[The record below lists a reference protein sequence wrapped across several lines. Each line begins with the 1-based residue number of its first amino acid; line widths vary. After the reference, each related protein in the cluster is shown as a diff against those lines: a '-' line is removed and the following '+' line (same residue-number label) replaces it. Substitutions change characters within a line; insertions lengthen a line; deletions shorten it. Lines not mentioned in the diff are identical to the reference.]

1 MSLAIQATNTIDS
14 THEFEIRVNAG
25 TTVSVPFSDNQNVP
39 ATLINLEAGNT
50 VEAYV
55 RWPSVDYTFY
65 AWSLDMIGAKV
76 TAPDGTDIYIKG
88 YPDGENFSSAIHGA
102 TTVAGGISEHRIK
115 FTMPNSDLQLF
126 PILYS
131 STSVGISPETRVDL
145 SNIQEIEFD
154 GEIITDLYID
164 GVKYWDVSNKFLDP
178 SAGVTF
184 LVED

>member
-14 THEFEIRVNAG
+14 THEFQIRVNAG
-25 TTVSVPFSDNQNVP
+25 TATNVLFSDNQNVP
-39 ATLINLEAGNT
+39 ATLINLQAGDI

-55 RWPSVDYTFY
+55 RWNSVDYTFY

-76 TAPDGTDIYIKG
+76 SAPDGSDIYIKG
-88 YPDGENFSSAIHGA
+88 YPDGQNFSSALHGQ
-102 TTVAGGISEHRIK
+102 TTVAGGVSEHRIQ

-131 STSVGISPETRVDL
+131 STSVGISPETKVDL
-145 SNIQEIEFD
+145 STIQEIEFD

-164 GVKYWDVSNKFLDP
+164 GIKYWDVNSKFLDP
-178 SAGVTF
+178 DAGVTF